1 MEGTLSQIFYIDL
14 SFYFMKSR
22 IVSFKKVTKVTRFL
36 R

>member
-1 MEGTLSQIFYIDL
+1 MEGTLSQILYIDL

-22 IVSFKKVTKVTRFL
+22 IISFKKGTKVTRFF